1 MRRHH
6 FRLALAGAL
15 CASTPGASALPAQT
29 SMVVLTLP
37 ASARAAGGGDVS
49 PLATDASALF
59 YGAQRLPRE
68 RTGTVS
74 AGTWIGDAQLASL
87 ALAMPL
93 RWQQRAQSVL
103 ALGVQSLD
111 YGSAEEIVPDPLT
124 GGRRGTS
131 TGNTVGGNEL
141 ALTIGL
147 KQQSTWLRTGM
158 ALTYMRQQ
166 VAELGASA
174 VTFSAANGITVRGW
188 DVDLSVQHASTPAR
202 NPARRTLTI
211 PSTWRGSLA
220 TPGWTLAH
228 MRWRGIAEWRR
239 ANHAGT
245 TAVVGAEGS
254 YSTSAGWELR
264 VRGAG
269 LSYSDETARAPWS
282 AGGSAARGAWS
293 LDYAYQGFGAF
304 GAVHRMGVTW
314 RSRDPRNPSR

>member
-1 MRRHH
+1 MMIRRHLT
-6 FRLALAGAL
+6 RISLAGAL
-15 CASTPGASALPAQT
+15 CASALPAQS

-49 PLATDASALF
+49 PFATDASALF

-74 AGTWIGDAQLASL
+74 AGTWIGDAQLATL
-87 ALAMPL
+87 AFATPV
-93 RWQQRAQSVL
+93 RWQRRAESVL

-111 YGSAEEIVPDPLT
+111 YGSAEEMVPDPLT
-124 GGRRGTS
+124 GGRRGTP
-131 TGNTVGGNEL
+131 TGNRVGGNEL
-141 ALTIGL
+141 ALTLGL
-147 KQQSTWLRTGM
+147 KQQSARLRLGV

-166 VAELGASA
+166 VADLSASA
-174 VTFSAANGITVRGW
+174 LTFSGANGITVRGW
-188 DVDLSVQHASTPAR
+188 DVDLSVEHASSSSR

-211 PSTWRGSLA
+211 PSTWRASLA
-220 TPGWTLAH
+220 TPAWMLSRT
-228 MRWRGIAEWRR
+228 RWRGIVEWRR
-239 ANHAGT
+239 ANHIGS
-245 TAVVGAEGS
+245 TAVVGAEGA
-254 YSTSAGWELR
+254 YRTAAGWELQ

-314 RSRDPRNPSR
+314 RSRDPRNSSR

>member
-1 MRRHH
+1 MMMRRYL
-6 FRLALAGAL
+6 FLVSMAAALGA
-15 CASTPGASALPAQT
+15 PALPAQS

-37 ASARAAGGGDVS
+37 ASARAAGGGDASVF
-49 PLATDASALF
+49 ATDASALF

-74 AGTWIGDAQLASL
+74 AGTWIGDAQLATV
-87 ALAMPL
+87 ALAVPL
-93 RWQQRAQSVL
+93 GWQRRAQSVL
-103 ALGVQSLD
+103 AFGVQSLD
-111 YGSAEEIVPDPLT
+111 YGSTEEIVPDPLT
-124 GGRRGTS
+124 GGRRGTA

-141 ALTIGL
+141 ALTVGL
-147 KQQSTWLRTGM
+147 KQQSIRSRSGI

-166 VAELGASA
+166 VADLSASA
-174 VTFSAANGITVRGW
+174 LTFSVANGVTVRGW
-188 DVDLSVQHASTPAR
+188 DADLSVEHAATSSR

-220 TPGWTLAH
+220 TPAWALART
-228 MRWRGIAEWRR
+228 RWRLIAEWRR
-239 ANHAGT
+239 ANHAGST
-245 TAVVGAEGS
+245 TVVGAEGS
-254 YSTSAGWELR
+254 FTTSAGWTLQ

-269 LSYSDETARAPWS
+269 LSYSDESARAPWS
-282 AGGSAARGAWS
+282 AGGSAARGKWS

>member
-1 MRRHH
+1 MRRHLIR
-6 FRLALAGAL
+6 FSLVGAL
-15 CASTPGASALPAQT
+15 GASALPAQS

-68 RTGTVS
+68 RTGTLS
-74 AGTWIGDAQLASL
+74 AGTWIGDAQLATL
-87 ALAMPL
+87 ALATPL
-93 RWQQRAQSVL
+93 RGQRWAQSVL
-103 ALGVQSLD
+103 AFGVQSLD
-111 YGSAEEIVPDPLT
+111 YGSSDEIVPDPLT
-124 GGRRGTS
+124 GGRRGTP
-131 TGNTVGGNEL
+131 TGNSVSGNEL
-141 ALTIGL
+141 ALTVGL
-147 KQQSTWLRTGM
+147 TQQSTRRRSGM

-166 VAELGASA
+166 VADLSASA
-174 VTFSAANGITVRGW
+174 LTFSVGNGITARGW
-188 DVDLSVQHASTPAR
+188 DADLSVEHAATSSR

-220 TPGWTLAH
+220 TPHWTLAH

-239 ANHAGT
+239 ANHAGS
-245 TAVVGAEGS
+245 TAVVGAEGA
-254 YSTSAGWELR
+254 YTTSAGWGLQ

-269 LSYSDETARAPWS
+269 LSYSDGTARAPWS

>member
-1 MRRHH
+1 MMMRRHV
-6 FRLALAGAL
+6 FGMATAAAL
-15 CASTPGASALPAQT
+15 GASVLPAQS

-68 RTGTVS
+68 RIGTVS
-74 AGTWIGDAQLASL
+74 AGTWIGDAQLATL
-87 ALAMPL
+87 AFATPL
-93 RWQQRAQSVL
+93 RSQRRARSVL
-103 ALGVQSLD
+103 AFGVQSLD
-111 YGSAEEIVPDPLT
+111 YGSADEIVPDPLT
-124 GGRRGTS
+124 GGRRGTA
-131 TGNTVGGNEL
+131 TGNSVGGNEL

-147 KQQSTWLRTGM
+147 KQEAIRSRTGI

-166 VAELGASA
+166 VADLSASA
-174 VTFSAANGITVRGW
+174 LTFSAANGITVREW
-188 DVDLSVQHASTPAR
+188 DIDLSVEHAATSSR

-211 PSTWRGSLA
+211 PSTWRASLA
-220 TPGWTLAH
+220 TPAWTLSRT
-228 MRWRGIAEWRR
+228 RWRGIAEWRR
-239 ANHAGT
+239 ANHAGS
-245 TAVVGAEGS
+245 TAVIGAEGS
-254 YSTSAGWELR
+254 LKTAAGWELQ

-282 AGGSAARGAWS
+282 MGGSAARGAWS

-314 RSRDPRNPSR
+314 RSRDPRNPFP

>member
-1 MRRHH
+1 MAA
-6 FRLALAGAL
+6 ALGA
-15 CASTPGASALPAQT
+15 ASLPAQS

-68 RTGTVS
+68 RMVTVS
-74 AGTWIGDAQLASL
+74 AGTWIGDAQLATL
-87 ALAMPL
+87 AFAMPL
-93 RWQQRAQSVL
+93 RSQRRTQSVL

-111 YGSAEEIVPDPLT
+111 YGSADEMVPDPLT
-124 GGRRGTS
+124 GGRRGTA
-131 TGNTVGGNEL
+131 TGNRVGGNEL

-147 KQQSTWLRTGM
+147 RQQFARLRSGI

-166 VAELGASA
+166 VADLSASA
-174 VTFSAANGITVRGW
+174 LTLSAANGITVRGW
-188 DVDLSVQHASTPAR
+188 DADVSVAHASSPSR
-202 NPARRTLTI
+202 NPTRRTLTI
-211 PSTWRGSLA
+211 PSTLRGSLA
-220 TPGWTLAH
+220 TRTWTLSRT
-228 MRWRGIAEWRR
+228 RWRGIAEWRR
-239 ANHAGT
+239 VNREGT
-245 TAVVGAEGS
+245 TAVIGAEG
-254 YSTSAGWELR
+254 TITTARGWKLQ

-269 LSYSDETARAPWS
+269 LTYSDEMARAPWS
-282 AGGSAARGAWS
+282 AGGSAARRAWS